1 MYAACSDDVGFV
13 ALGESTTRGL
23 WVTLSC
29 EGLEGASQRFIIDG
43 NARASRTA
51 FLARRSGIQ
60 DDIASCIRDHL
71 QQFNVNVTVKMERAR
86 PRTRTQYT
94 RIRTEF

>member
-1 MYAACSDDVGFV
+1 MYSACSDCVGFV

-71 QQFNVNVTVKMERAR
+71 QQFKVTNAAR
-86 PRTRTQYT
+86 TSSHSYAIYPQCHCDLL
-94 RIRTEF
+94 

>member
-1 MYAACSDDVGFV
+1 MYSACSDCVGFV

-51 FLARRSGIQ
+51 FLVRRSGIQ
-60 DDIASCIRDHL
+60 DIASCIRDHL
-71 QQFNVNVTVKMERAR
+71 Q
-86 PRTRTQYT
+86 
-94 RIRTEF
+94 